1 MTRLL
6 IVLSWLIPSTA
17 FAHVGHLG
25 VLAGHDHYVIAAA
38 IAAAFAAAAFAAA
51 AFAAAAGTSLKGRD
65 EDASLEDEPEL
76 QET

>member
-6 IVLSWLIPSTA
+6 IVLSCLIPSTA
-17 FAHVGHLG
+17 FVHVGHLG
-25 VLAGHDHYVIAAA
+25 GLAGHDHYVIAAA
-38 IAAAFAAAAFAAA
+38 I
-51 AFAAAAGTSLKGRD
+51 AAAAGTSLKGRD

>member
-25 VLAGHDHYVIAAA
+25 GLAGHDHYVIAAA
-38 IAAAFAAAAFAAA
+38 IAAA
-51 AFAAAAGTSLKGRD
+51 AGTSLKGRD
-65 EDASLEDEPEL
+65 EDASFEDEPEL

>member
-1 MTRLL
+1 MSRLL
-6 IVLSWLIPSTA
+6 IVLSCLIPSTA

-25 VLAGHDHYVIAAA
+25 EL
-38 IAAAFAAAAFAAA
+38 AA

>member
-1 MTRLL
+1 MSRLL
-6 IVLSWLIPSTA
+6 IVLSCLIPSTA

-25 VLAGHDHYVIAAA
+25 ELAEHGNYAIAAA
-38 IAAAFAAAAFAAA
+38 IAAAFAAAS
-51 AFAAAAGTSLKGRD
+51 GTSLKGRD

>member
-6 IVLSWLIPSTA
+6 IALSCPIPSTA
-17 FAHVGHLG
+17 FVHLGHLG

-38 IAAAFAAAAFAAA
+38 IAAA
-51 AFAAAAGTSLKGRD
+51 AGTSSKGRD
-65 EDASLEDEPEL
+65 EDASFEDEPEL

>member
-6 IVLSWLIPSTA
+6 IALSCLIPSTA
-17 FAHVGHLG
+17 FVHVGHLG
-25 VLAGHDHYVIAAA
+25 GLAGHDHYVIAAA
-38 IAAAFAAAAFAAA
+38 IAA

-65 EDASLEDEPEL
+65 EDASLEDELEL

>member
-25 VLAGHDHYVIAAA
+25 ELAEHDNYVIAAA
-38 IAAAFAAAAFAAA
+38 IAAAFV
-51 AFAAAAGTSLKGRD
+51 AAAGTSLKGRD

>member
-25 VLAGHDHYVIAAA
+25 ELAGHDHYVIAAA
-38 IAAAFAAAAFAAA
+38 I
-51 AFAAAAGTSLKGRD
+51 AAAAGTSLKGRD

>member
-25 VLAGHDHYVIAAA
+25 ELAGHDHYVIAAA
-38 IAAAFAAAAFAAA
+38 IAAA
-51 AFAAAAGTSLKGRD
+51 AGTSLKGRD
-65 EDASLEDEPEL
+65 EDASFEDEPEL